1 MSGSCFIQWAPRA
14 RLRLLEILRDIHDS
28 TGPAVAAR
36 WAEHL
41 LRAPEALARHPRL
54 GRMVP
59 EIGRPDI
66 RELIVPPYRIFYRVR
81 PGSCQV
87 LSIRHARQHTTPG
100 NFDA

>member
-1 MSGSCFIQWAPRA
+1 MSGSSSIQWAPRA

-28 TGPAVAAR
+28 AGPAVAAR
-36 WAEHL
+36 GAKRL
-41 LRAPEALARHPRL
+41 LHAPDALATHPRL

-81 PGSCQV
+81 PGTCQV
-87 LSIRHARQHTTPG
+87 LSIRHARQHTSPD
-100 NFDA
+100 NVDS